1 MESEAG
7 KLARRL
13 AEQALAVCETY
24 LSNGVREGRY
34 WTVGDVHN
42 TPGRSLYVRLAPSSD
57 GRRPAGKWTD
67 AQSGEHGDLLDII
80 ALSRGHRHMR
90 DTLDEARRFLALP
103 RPEPRA
109 HMPAPRTRA
118 PTGTPEAARRLFAG
132 SRSIAATLAERHL
145 KKRGIVGVAGEP
157 ALRFHP
163 RCHYR
168 PSRRDAP
175 GVATAW
181 PALIAAITDLGGTI
195 TGVHRTWL
203 DPARIDKAPV
213 ARPRKAMGEVLG
225 HGIRFGAPGE
235 AMAAGEGVETIL
247 SLRMASPALPLIAA
261 TSAAHLAAILFPS
274 QLRRLYVAREPDPSG
289 ANAYATLAARAGAAG
304 IEVSPI
310 DPILDDHNEDL
321 RLLGLTRLRTRLVDQ
336 LAPNDRERF
345 VGASR

>member
-57 GRRPAGKWTD
+57 GRRLAGKWSD

-80 ALSRGHRHMR
+80 ALSQSHRRLR

-103 RPEPRA
+103 RPEPRE
-109 HMPAPRTRA
+109 HRPAERTRA
-118 PTGTPEAARRLFAG
+118 PTGSAEAAHRLFAA

-145 KKRGIVGVAGEP
+145 SRRGIVGIAGEP

-163 RCHYR
+163 RCYYR

-181 PALIAAITDLGGTI
+181 PAMIAAITDLEGTI

-203 DPARIDKAPV
+203 DPARIGKAPV
-213 ARPRKAMGEVLG
+213 ARPRKAMGDVLG
-225 HGIRFGAPGE
+225 HGIRFGAAGE

-247 SLRMASPALPLIAA
+247 SLRMASPTLPLIAA
-261 TSAAHLAAILFPS
+261 TSAAHLAAILFPP
-274 QLRRLYVAREPDPSG
+274 QLRRLYVARERDPSG
-289 ANAYATLAARAGAAG
+289 AKAYATLSARAAAAG
-304 IEVSPI
+304 IAVSPI

-321 RLLGLTRLRTRLVDQ
+321 RHLGLARLRTRLEDQ
-336 LAPNDRERF
+336 LAPSDRQRF
-345 VGASR
+345 LIASR